1 MKSIIKKIFTF
12 FKKKDTIKETNGS
25 SFYIN
30 VVCKGKKQLDAELFD
45 KNSDSYLFREDLK
58 WVYFFT

>member
-25 SFYIN
+25 NFYIN

-58 WVYFFT
+58 